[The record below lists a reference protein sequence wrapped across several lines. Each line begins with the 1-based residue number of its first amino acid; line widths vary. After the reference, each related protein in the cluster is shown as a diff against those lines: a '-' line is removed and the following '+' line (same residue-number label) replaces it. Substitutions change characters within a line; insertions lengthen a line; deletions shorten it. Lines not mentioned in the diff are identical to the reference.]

1 MKKVVLAYSGG
12 LDTSCIV
19 RWLKDQGYEVICF
32 MADLGQGL
40 HPSLGPSFKG
50 VGRPTPLGLKGIG
63 RSTPLGLG
71 HGEDLEAIEARALAA
86 GASKVYLKDL
96 QDEFVQDFCM
106 PALKANAVYE
116 GKYLLATALGRPLIA
131 KYLVEIA
138 HKEKATAIAHGC
150 TGKGNDQVRLE
161 VGVGILDPKL
171 EIIAPVRIWE
181 FKSREEEIEYA
192 KMRNIPIDVT
202 KKKPYSIDRNIWGI
216 SIEAGVLENL
226 EQEPPEDVYMITKSP
241 TLQASYPKYIE
252 IYFKKG
258 VPKKIDGKSY
268 KLKTLINHLNEVG
281 GLYGVGRSDL
291 VENRLV
297 GIKSREIYEA
307 PAATILHIA
316 HKELEALVLDRESSH
331 FKEIISLKYSELV
344 YNGLWYSP
352 LKEALDSFVN
362 ASQKHVSGTIKLKLF
377 KGNCVAVARKSAHS
391 LYKRELSTYGKE
403 DKFDQKLAEG
413 FIKIWGMPYKR

>member
-19 RWLKDQGYEVICF
+19 RWLKEKGYQVICF
-32 MADLGQGL
+32 VADLGQGL
-40 HPSLGPSFKG
+40 
-50 VGRPTPLGLKGIG
+50 GR
-63 RSTPLGLG
+63 
-71 HGEDLEAIEARALAA
+71 GEDLSAIEARALAA
-86 GASKVYLKDL
+86 GATKIYIKDL
-96 QDEFVQDFCM
+96 QDEFVEDFIV
-106 PALKANAVYE
+106 PALKANAIYE

-138 HKEKATAIAHGC
+138 HKEKADTVAHGC
-150 TGKGNDQVRLE
+150 TGKGNDQVRFE
-161 VGVGILDPKL
+161 VTAGILDPEL
-171 EIIAPVRIWE
+171 EILAPVRTWE

-192 KMRNIPIDVT
+192 KVHNIPIDVT

-216 SIEAGVLENL
+216 SIESGVLENL
-226 EQEPPEDVYMITKSP
+226 EQEPPEDAYLITKNP
-241 TLQASYPKYIE
+241 TAQASYPKYIE
-252 IYFKKG
+252 VYFEKG
-258 VPKKIDGKSY
+258 IPKKIDGKTY
-268 KLKTLINHLNEVG
+268 KLKNLISHLNEVG

-307 PAATILHIA
+307 PAATILYSA
-316 HKELEALVLDRESSH
+316 HKELESLVLDRELSH

-344 YNGLWYSP
+344 YYGLWYSP
-352 LKEALDSFVN
+352 LKASLDGFVN
-362 ASQKHVSGTIKLKLF
+362 QSQKYVTGSIKLKLF
-377 KGNCVAVARKSAHS
+377 KGSCVAVGRKSLHS
-391 LYKRELSTYGKE
+391 LYKKELSTYGKE